1 MQELSLH
8 ILDIVEN
15 SIIAG
20 AKDIGIKIREDLNKD
35 QLSIEIK
42 DNGKG
47 MDKEVVEKVLDP
59 FYTTRTTRK
68 VGLGLSLFAEA
79 TRRSNGNFTIN
90 STKEEGTTIQAT
102 FQHSNID
109 RQPLGNIIDTMVTL
123 IIGNPEIN
131 LSYYHKRDDLD
142 FSLNTSELKKALDGV
157 PLDNPVVVRFIR
169 GIFKEG
175 LEEIGVNSW

>member
-20 AKDIGIKIREDLNKD
+20 AKNIEIKIQEDLNKD

-59 FYTTRTTRK
+59 FFTTRTTRK

-79 TRRSNGNFTIN
+79 ARKSNGNFSIN
-90 STKEEGTTIQAT
+90 STKGEGTTIQAT

-109 RQPLGNIIDTMVTL
+109 RQPLGNIVDTMMTL
-123 IIGNPEIN
+123 MIGNPDIN
-131 LSYYHKRDDLD
+131 FSYYHKKDSLD
-142 FSLNTSELKKALDGV
+142 FSLNTLDIRNTLDGV
-157 PLDNPVVVRFIR
+157 PLDNPEVVRFIR
-169 GIFKEG
+169 GILKEG
-175 LEEIGVNSW
+175 LEEIGVKF

>member
-1 MQELSLH
+1 LQELSLH

-20 AKDIGIKIREDLNKD
+20 ARNIGIKIQEDLDKD
-35 QLSIEIK
+35 QLSIEIR

-59 FYTTRTTRK
+59 FFTTRTTRN

-79 TRRSNGNFTIN
+79 ARKSNGNFSIS
-90 STKEEGTTIQAT
+90 STKGEGTTIQAT

-109 RQPLGNIIDTMVTL
+109 RQPLGNIVDTMVTL

-131 LSYYHKRDDLD
+131 FSYYHKKDNLD
-142 FSLNTSELKKALDGV
+142 FSLNTLDIKNTLNGV
-157 PLDNPVVVRFIR
+157 PLDNPEVVRFIR
-169 GIFKEG
+169 GILKEG
-175 LEEIGVNSW
+175 LEEIGVKF